1 MREGEE
7 GGEEEGEEGEEG
19 RGGSMMHHLHIMERR
34 KDMPITNSIQMSISH
49 ICKHI
54 CTYTVLCIKVH

>member
-19 RGGSMMHHLHIMERR
+19 GRGDSMMHHLHIVERR
-34 KDMPITNSIQMSISH
+34 KEMPIT
-49 ICKHI
+49 K
-54 CTYTVLCIKVH
+54 